1 LSVWK
6 FENLCL
12 KLHTHTKKKKT
23 LYGVRLPEAMTS
35 LRSPHPTVRL
45 LMDDVMRLSKGDQV
59 MNTYSQ
65 THTWGSSH

>member
-1 LSVWK
+1 M
-6 FENLCL
+6 
-12 KLHTHTKKKKT
+12 

-35 LRSPHPTVRL
+35 LRSPHLTVRL